1 MKNCHSNLK
10 KKLLRRQWRCWWA
23 KNKENY
29 YENDNGPAK
38 WVQFGIS
45 SSVDARQW
53 WKVSVVPL
61 LSCSSRVIFHLYG
74 NNFWKMWPLKRKGML
89 KWLFCLSFET
99 SYQICCCYVPRSCGR
114 IASQCVVYICCSQIA
129 SSWLFFFQVSINLLR
144 RGQLFSLR
152 LHEHLVQ
159 PSHLLNWNLLFHN
172 IIFARWSIVGVSF
185 VLLWPLST
193 FDGHRIVIWS
203 VAAISFHAW
212 KRAML
217 MLTHFDSR
225 AATSWCY

>member
-1 MKNCHSNLK
+1 MDQGGEKRHSNLK

-99 SYQICCCYVPRSCGR
+99 FIKFVAVMFLVLVGELLANVWFISAVPRLLHPG
-114 IASQCVVYICCSQIA
+114 Y
-129 SSWLFFFQVSINLLR
+129 FFQVLICFEGANCFLLGYMNISSNL
-144 RGQLFSLR
+144 
-152 LHEHLVQ
+152 
-159 PSHLLNWNLLFHN
+159 
-172 IIFARWSIVGVSF
+172 
-185 VLLWPLST
+185 
-193 FDGHRIVIWS
+193 
-203 VAAISFHAW
+203 
-212 KRAML
+212 
-217 MLTHFDSR
+217 
-225 AATSWCY
+225 ATS

>member
-1 MKNCHSNLK
+1 MKNRHSNLK
-10 KKLLRRQWRCWWA
+10 KKLLRRQWQCWWA
-23 KNKENY
+23 TNKENY
-29 YENDNGPAK
+29 YDNDNGPAK
-38 WVQFGIS
+38 WVQFGVS

-61 LSCSSRVIFHLYG
+61 SSCSSSVIYILYG
-74 NNFWKMWPLKRKGML
+74 NSYWKMCPLKRKACWNYFSIWVL
-89 KWLFCLSFET
+89 KLLIKCVAVMFLVLVGKLLANVWFT
-99 SYQICCCYVPRSCGR
+99 SAVPRLPFF
-114 IASQCVVYICCSQIA
+114 
-129 SSWLFFFQVSINLLR
+129 SSVDLLR